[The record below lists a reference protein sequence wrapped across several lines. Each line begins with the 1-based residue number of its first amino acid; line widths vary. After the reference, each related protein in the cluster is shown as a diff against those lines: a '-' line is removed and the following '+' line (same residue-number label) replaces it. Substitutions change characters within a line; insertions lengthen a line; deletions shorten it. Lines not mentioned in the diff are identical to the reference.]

1 MPQGDVVVMDE
12 DGYYWAASVTEA
24 LARQGRTVTYV
35 TRYLEPLRELP
46 EVSRIST
53 LRSLDGLDVTLF
65 ANRYIERAENGGLI
79 G

>member
-53 LRSLDGLDVTLF
+53 LRSLDGSTSLCSPT
-65 ANRYIERAENGGLI
+65 AISSAQRTAA
-79 G
+79 